1 MHPAGRAAAAWAV
14 ALATAALAGCS
25 SSATYPYERDFVWTL
40 AVAEATVW
48 RPTLIDEEQHRIVS
62 EKTNL
67 AGAELTC
74 KLQLQP
80 DLNPFARRPST
91 RAETLRRGRAQ
102 IPLQAPRL
110 PGRDGGQA
118 ATVSCDIFLSHR
130 A

>member
-1 MHPAGRAAAAWAV
+1 MHRAGRAEAAWAV

-48 RPTLIDEEQHRIVS
+48 RPTLIDERRHLIIS

-67 AGAELTC
+67 AGAELAY

-91 RAETLRRGRAQ
+91 RAVVSIVQTKPSRRRFVEDE
-102 IPLQAPRL
+102 R
-110 PGRDGGQA
+110 R
-118 ATVSCDIFLSHR
+118 FLSKLR
-130 A
+130 IALDALASRQSR